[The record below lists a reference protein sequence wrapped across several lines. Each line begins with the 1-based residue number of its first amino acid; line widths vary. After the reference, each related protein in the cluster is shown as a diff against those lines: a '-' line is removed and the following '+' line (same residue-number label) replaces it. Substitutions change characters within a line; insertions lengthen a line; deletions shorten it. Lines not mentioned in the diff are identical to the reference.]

1 MRLMGVKMSGK
12 LNLVS
17 MSDSFFNIIWE
28 LWDKG
33 ENHGDRVK
41 KCLEYWEGKMDT
53 AGLFND
59 VDARTPINICN
70 QIVEAKLNNML
81 DAKFSLGVVPVL
93 NSFAAPEQ
101 IKNMQMVADIYNDEL
116 HNVLSNNNWDKIK
129 ERSGRWGLICGF
141 APAQTYWD
149 DSERVEGEAKI
160 KDFEP
165 NGLRWNK
172 GVKNQEDL
180 TWIGYN
186 VDMSPYEVKK
196 KYAVKD
202 GNWDNDL
209 CEKIDEITESQSSLL
224 KGQKKGVVNIHS
236 DQIDDQ
242 SFVYDSKGINAG
254 KIVKLIVMFLLD
266 DTIYAPDKKDDSE
279 VSQEKTEYQRM
290 YPNGRMLIFSA
301 NKEKKVILEDKPAP
315 KGFKDLGNIDIF
327 NPIDFKDLCGFT
339 DLLNVIPIQDRI
351 NGAVLK
357 IRQLIASHIKCLGLD
372 KDQDMHLG
380 ENDFVNHAVRHLEGI
395 GRSDAK
401 LPQSISNDTLP
412 DVAGMWE
419 HIRNLIQEAYKVAR
433 INETMISGVQQRGT
447 DSADQLEML
456 QESPMS
462 SIRAIQRNF
471 KNFTIKIGEKIIC
484 LIQENYTVQRIV
496 RLSTGIS
503 IDIQGKSVTSKI
515 ARFTQKEDENYI
527 ELLDE
532 LGKAIQ
538 TIKIEK
544 DWKFQVECVAGTEL
558 PRSRREMALF
568 MDKLVANQMLG
579 NMQDPDNLE
588 MYLKGQDV
596 PEYKNMINL
605 IKRKQKEAAAL
616 PPAVPKIEHI
626 LADKDKSQA
635 FNYVMEAL
643 KGYGLSQQTLLK
655 AIGLIPDPNTLE
667 TAPVD
672 DITSRSE
679 VKQIASIAP
688 NKISNDPKVAEM
700 QNIAATQL
708 EKLHKGVVQ

>member
-1 MRLMGVKMSGK
+1 MADK
-12 LNLVS
+12 LNLS
-17 MSDSFFNIIWE
+17 SISDSFFNLLFD

-33 ENHGDRVK
+33 ENHWDRVK
-41 KCLEYWEGKMDT
+41 KCLEYWEGKMDMG
-53 AGLFND
+53 GLFND
-59 VDARTPINICN
+59 IDPRTPINICN

-93 NSFAAPEQ
+93 NSFANPDS
-101 IKNMQMVADIYNDEL
+101 IKNMQIIADIYNDEM
-116 HNVLSNNNWDKIK
+116 HNVLHFNNWDKIK
-129 ERSGRWGLICGF
+129 ERAGRWGLICGF
-141 APAQTYWD
+141 APAQTLWD
-149 DSERVEGEAKI
+149 DSECVEGEVKI

-196 KYAVKD
+196 RYAVKD
-202 GNWDNDL
+202 GVWNEAL
-209 CEKIDEITESQSSLL
+209 CEKIDEITESQSNFL

-242 SFVYDSKGINAG
+242 AFVYDSKGINAG

-266 DTIYAPDKKDDSE
+266 DTVYAPSKKDDSE
-279 VSQEKTEYQRM
+279 LAQEKTTYQQM

-301 NKEKKVILEDKPAP
+301 SKDKKLILEDKPAP
-315 KGFKDLGNIDIF
+315 KGFKNLGNIDLF
-327 NPIDFKDLCGFT
+327 NPIDFKDLTGFS
-339 DLLNVIPIQDRI
+339 DLLNIIPIQDRI

-357 IRQLIASHIKCLGLD
+357 IRHLIASHIKCLGLD

-433 INETMISGVQQRGT
+433 VNETMISGVQQRGT
-447 DSADQLEML
+447 ESAEQLEML
-456 QESPMS
+456 QESPMAA
-462 SIRAIQRNF
+462 IRAIQRNF

-484 LIQENYTVQRIV
+484 LIQENYTVQRLV
-496 RLSTGIS
+496 KLSTGIS
-503 IDIQGKSVTSKI
+503 VDIQGKSVISKT
-515 ARFTQKEDENYI
+515 ARITQQNDENYI
-527 ELLDE
+527 QLLDD

-538 TIKIEK
+538 TIKIDK
-544 DWKFQVECVAGTEL
+544 DWKFRVECIAGTEL
-558 PRSRREMALF
+558 PRSRRENAIF
-568 MDKLVANQMLG
+568 MDKLVANNMLG

-588 MYLKGQDV
+588 LYFKNQDI
-596 PEYKNMINL
+596 PEYREIINL
-605 IKRKQKEAAAL
+605 IKCKQKEMASA
-616 PPAVPKIEHI
+616 PKVVPSIEDI
-626 LADKDKSQA
+626 LKSKDLSVAFADI
-635 FNYVMEAL
+635 L
-643 KGYGLSQQTLLK
+643 KACQGYGLAQQTLLK
-655 AIGLIPDPNTLE
+655 AVGLIETPNTIE

-672 DITSRSE
+672 QITSRSE
-679 VKQIASIAP
+679 VKQVAAIAP
-688 NKISNDPKVAEM
+688 NKVSADPQVAQI
-700 QNIAATQL
+700 QNQAATEL
-708 EKLHKGVVQ
+708 ERMSKQRGGLNEI